1 MRVRVVDL
9 IDIGE
14 GTPRGAHR
22 YQAEDRLMFDKM
34 IVGTGCGG
42 VLQFGRDEIFMVTRI
57 DTDTMEFDLMPLLA
71 ARRYF
76 DRGRRVK
83 AT

>member
-1 MRVRVVDL
+1 
-9 IDIGE
+9 
-14 GTPRGAHR
+14 
-22 YQAEDRLMFDKM
+22 MFDKM